1 MNRFACSLWAV
12 FLLVVSICIALPG
25 YQPCRA
31 EDAQEDILFWTCSMH
46 PSIRLPDPGKCPVC
60 AMDLIPVDRGAQD
73 DAGIGLKLSETAAR
87 LAEIETFEVVKQAVS
102 MELRL
107 PGRVSYDETRIA
119 EVSAWAGG
127 RIERLHVNFTG
138 DYVQKGKPLF
148 TLYSPALNLAQQEY
162 LTVYKRADSTNASSS
177 GALDS
182 ARRKLLLLGIT
193 SAQIDALERRGHV
206 TDVMDIQ
213 APVSGVVLARDV
225 YEGGYVA
232 TGDRMF
238 RIAQLDNVWVELD
251 VYEVNADRVQAGQ
264 AAVFTAQAYPA
275 QTFTGRIV
283 YIDPFLDTDT
293 RTFRARMELPNPG
306 MKLKPGMFGHA
317 DISCP
322 LGQHLIIPTRAVLLT
337 GKRSL
342 VYVETDALTFEAR
355 EVEVLPRAGDVYPVA
370 SGLVAGERVVTRG
383 NFKLDA
389 SAQIRGQHSMVNL
402 LNASSTGS
410 EQTLCP
416 VMGGPINKNLYTDV
430 KGYRIYVCCPG
441 CTEAIKKDPDT
452 YIEKLRQQGVTPER
466 TPAGSGSDNAVHNH

>member
-1 MNRFACSLWAV
+1 MNRTVCSLSAV
-12 FLLVVSICIALPG
+12 FRFAFIVCSALIVCQHCHAG
-25 YQPCRA
+25 DSQ
-31 EDAQEDILFWTCSMH
+31 DDILFWTCSMH
-46 PSIRLPDPGKCPVC
+46 PAVRLPDPGKCPVC
-60 AMDLIPVDRGAQD
+60 AMDLIPVVRQGG
-73 DAGIGLKLSETAAR
+73 DAGAAGLKLSEAAAR
-87 LAEIETFEVVKQAVS
+87 LADIETAEAVQRDVS
-102 MELRL
+102 IELRL
-107 PGRVSYDETRIA
+107 PGRVSYDETKIA

-127 RIERLHVNFTG
+127 RIEKLHVNFTG
-138 DYVQKGKPLF
+138 DYVQQGKPLC

-162 LTVYKRADSTNASSS
+162 LTVFKRAASPDMLNS
-177 GALDS
+177 GAIDN

-193 SAQIDALERRGHV
+193 RAQIDALERRGSAA
-206 TDVMDIQ
+206 DVMEIQ

-251 VYEVNADRVQAGQ
+251 VYEVNADRVRDGQ
-264 AAVFTAQAYPA
+264 SAAFTAQAYPA

-283 YIDPFLDTDT
+283 YVDPFLNEDT

-322 LGQHLIIPTRAVLLT
+322 LGQHLIVPASAVLLT
-337 GKRSL
+337 GRRSL
-342 VYVETDALTFEAR
+342 VYVETGELTFEAR

-389 SAQIRGQHSMVNL
+389 SAQIRGQHSMVGL

-441 CTEAIKKDPDT
+441 CTEAIEKDPDT
-452 YIEKLRQQGVTPER
+452 YIEKLRQQGVTPEQ
-466 TPAGSGSDNAVHNH
+466 TPHGSG